1 MFKIILGE
9 VYDYVVP
16 ASFDVRI
23 YSFLSSVKR
32 RENKRDSVKHKP
44 ASMRVIVF
52 IGYSTTTCNHRDN
65 RNLTE
70 NQK

>member
-16 ASFDVRI
+16 ASFNARI

-32 RENKRDSVKHKP
+32 RENKRGSVKHKP
-44 ASMRVIVF
+44 ASMQVIVF
-52 IGYSTTTCNHRDN
+52 ITQSPCIAALS
-65 RNLTE
+65 RN
-70 NQK
+70 